1 MEDKPENKSL
11 EVIDGG
17 RAQLEA
23 KIVEDIFLNRYDPSE
38 AALLKRRGRLV
49 AVPIGEV
56 GATWKAE
63 VVGSSDYP

>member
-1 MEDKPENKSL
+1 MDDKPERKSL
-11 EVIDGG
+11 EVIDGS

-49 AVPIGEV
+49 AVPMSEL
-56 GATWKAE
+56 AMYLKCN
-63 VVGSSDYP
+63 